1 MQDLEQQNP
10 EAPDV
15 KAEIVGLVQDHL
27 RRHVVKSPAECLSG
41 SGGGVFCAPSKVTEL
56 DISITIQQE
65 VFGLKTIKLVEKM
78 EPLNPDE

>member
-1 MQDLEQQNP
+1 VQDLEQQNT

-27 RRHVVKSPAECLSG
+27 RRHIVKSSAECLSG
-41 SGGGVFCAPSKVTEL
+41 PGRGVFCAPSKVTEL

-65 VFGLKTIKLVEKM
+65 VFGLKTIKLVGKTQ
-78 EPLNPDE
+78 PLNPDG